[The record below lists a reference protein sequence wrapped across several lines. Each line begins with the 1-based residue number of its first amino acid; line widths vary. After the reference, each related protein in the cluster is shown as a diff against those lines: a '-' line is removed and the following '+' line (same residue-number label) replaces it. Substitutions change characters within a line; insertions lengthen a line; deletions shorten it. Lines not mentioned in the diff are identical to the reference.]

1 MAPCPFCNEQMEF
14 ANVES
19 DLVRVTCPRCSEY
32 LVVGTVIAILKG
44 NTLTDRQ
51 KANISGWLNENQGY
65 TIYSS
70 SLGTL
75 QNIKTPSFAERAD
88 KILLNLE
95 KITKY
100 AGEYIPFDKSWISWG
115 WCLDMNERKEFT
127 DFLEN
132 GVNRVSSIDR
142 HGRKVSGYKITAVGW
157 QYLENLKKINVDS
170 QQGFVAM
177 WFTDDMQII
186 YESTISEGILDAGY
200 KPHKVDLREHNE
212 KIDDEIIA
220 QIRKSRFVLA
230 DFTGQRGGVYFEA
243 GFGKGLGLEV
253 FWSCRKDEIE
263 NLHFD
268 IRQYNCIDWEADKL
282 PDFQKRITNRIESVI
297 GHGKYQREIA

>member
-1 MAPCPFCNEQMEF
+1 MEPCLLCNEEMKY
-14 ANVES
+14 ASVAS
-19 DLVRVTCPRCSEY
+19 DLYRVTCPRCGEY
-32 LVVGTVIAILKG
+32 FIVGTAIALLKRNIL
-44 NTLTDRQ
+44 TTRQ
-51 KANISGWLNENQGY
+51 KANISGWLHENQGF
-65 TIYSS
+65 TIFSYS
-70 SLGTL
+70 LDTL
-75 QNIKTPSFAERAD
+75 QNIKTPSFQERSD
-88 KILLNLE
+88 KLLLALE
-95 KITKY
+95 KSSTY

-115 WCLDMNERKEFT
+115 WCLDMNELKEFT

-132 GVNRVSSIDR
+132 GANRVSSMDR
-142 HGRKVSGYKITAVGW
+142 HGRRVSGYKITAIGW
-157 QYLENLKKINVDS
+157 QYLENLKKINIDS

-177 WFTDDMQII
+177 WFTDDMQKI

-220 QIRKSRFVLA
+220 QIRKSRFILA

-243 GFGKGLGLEV
+243 GFGKGIGLEV

-282 PDFQKRITNRIESVI
+282 ADFKKRITNRIESVI
-297 GHGKYQREIA
+297 GRGTYQRETA